1 MPDAVIDKKVF
12 FSQADTEPL
21 AESLADIDAQIRQ
34 LGLICQ
40 MPADFLGLD
49 YRNEPSFLASLA
61 AFGSRHDLV
70 LIRPPGFTALAG
82 LGIRSVRSSYLG
94 GRPASIGYL
103 HHLRFHPKI
112 RGGSYLL
119 RGYKAFREIFRDQPL
134 PVTLT
139 SILADNQYA
148 RQLLETGRAGGTMP
162 VYKPISRFLTAM
174 IPLSGPGSRWP
185 ENRRP
190 RRADNRFKIRL
201 LDAGDLPDLHNLFA
215 RAGSHYDG
223 APCLDFRAFPGLRTR
238 DMLGIFDG
246 PALVG
251 ASGVW
256 NQQHFRQIIVT
267 HLGSSLAFLQKCWRY
282 APGIFGAC
290 PIPDC
295 GDQVNFVLLDPWAIE
310 PGREIEIMP
319 HLLRAASREARRRG
333 AMFAAIGMAEA
344 YPAIASLKAVFFIP
358 YWSII
363 YQVFWPENGSY
374 DFSGRPLHLANL
386 GAL

>member
-1 MPDAVIDKKVF
+1 MPHAAIEKRVF
-12 FSQADTEPL
+12 FSHAENEPIS
-21 AESLADIDAQIRQ
+21 ESLTELDAQIRQ

-40 MPADFLGLD
+40 MPADYLGLD

-61 AFGSRHDLV
+61 VFGNRHDLV
-70 LIRPPGFTALAG
+70 LIRPPGFAALAG
-82 LGIRSVRSSYLG
+82 LGIRSVRPSYLG

-103 HHLRFHPKI
+103 HHLRFHPEI

-139 SILADNQYA
+139 SILADNHYA
-148 RQLLETGRAGGTMP
+148 RQLLESGRADGAMP
-162 VYKPISRFLTAM
+162 VYQPISRFLTAM
-174 IPLSGPGSRWP
+174 IPLSGPGRRWP
-185 ENRRP
+185 ENKRP
-190 RRADNRFKIRL
+190 RQTGKSFETRF
-201 LDAGDLPDLHNLFA
+201 LDAGDLSALHHLFA

-223 APCLDFRAFPGLRTR
+223 APHLDFNAFPGLGYT
-238 DMLGIFDG
+238 DMLGIFDDS
-246 PALVG
+246 ALVG
-251 ASGVW
+251 AIGIW
-256 NQQHFRQIIVT
+256 NQQHFRQIVVT
-267 HLGSSLAFLQKCWRY
+267 HLGPSLAFLQKCWHY
-282 APGIFGAC
+282 APGIFGPC
-290 PIPDC
+290 PIPAC

-310 PGREIEIMP
+310 PGREMEIVP
-319 HLLRAASREARRRG
+319 HLLRAAAREAKLRG
-333 AMFAAIGMAEA
+333 AMFAAIGMAED

-363 YQVFWPENGSY
+363 YQVFWPENDRY